1 MEREEIEELIAEYIS
16 GDMLPGRKK
25 QLLQLFESDPAL
37 KQETEEML
45 AAWQSLDGA
54 TKAVDSS
61 ADAQFYLM
69 LNNEKTKSRNP
80 KIIRLNWLV
89 NIAATIIL
97 VVIAFVL
104 GRQTTPVKTSFV
116 TKTIVVKQP
125 APAAQVI
132 TKTVYVKPDATP
144 PQKAARKTAPEVN
157 DKPQQALWSVYPSER
172 LALIMKIAQKPQ
184 LNTADL
190 DQLTLVLKEDPSPN
204 VRLATIDL
212 LRPMAGQKNVQ
223 TVLISAL
230 NDQGDGAVQASI
242 VDILL
247 DNRLKQAIPQMV
259 NLLQNKNTTAMV
271 QDKIKTGIESFLN

>member
-1 MEREEIEELIAEYIS
+1 MEREEIEELVAEYIS
-16 GDMLPGRKK
+16 GDMPPARKK
-25 QLLQLFESDPAL
+25 QLLQLFESDPVL
-37 KQETEEML
+37 KREAEEML
-45 AAWQSLDGA
+45 VAWQLLDGA
-54 TKAVDSS
+54 KTAVDSQ
-61 ADAQFYLM
+61 ADAQFYVM
-69 LNNEKTKSRNP
+69 LNNEKTNNGNP
-80 KIIRLNWLV
+80 KIIKLNWLI
-89 NIAATIIL
+89 NIAASIIL
-97 VVIAFVL
+97 AVIAFVL

-125 APAAQVI
+125 APAAQII
-132 TKTVYVKPDATP
+132 TKTVYVKPDARP
-144 PQKAARKTAPEVN
+144 SPKAARKPVPEMN
-157 DKPQQALWSVYPSER
+157 DKAQQSAWSVYPSER
-172 LALIMKIAQKPQ
+172 LAAIMKIAQKPQ

-223 TVLISAL
+223 AVLISAL